1 MSLCSLFLEIAKY
14 EGSVKQ
20 IFITSVQ
27 ASSTLENEQHKRA
40 DIQFARNMEQDRQ
53 LISKDDRGDARVNA
67 VFYKRDMPEGTLS
80 ETNVRPRQVQ
90 PKNRTLETR
99 AGTSVKRND
108 SIVAGSKR
116 INVSIKTPSIKRDNE
131 NEIKKLLDLI
141 SSDEYFPVD
150 TICPYLGL
158 KKEPYI
164 RLQNRLPKNKY
175 CVRRQPPLEECLK
188 ASRDYEVERPPE
200 RCNQQTEKDLCTIA
214 DKWRSSVNA
223 KVKIRCDVR
232 RCGKNPVYV
241 ASIDP
246 ATGQLEEQLK
256 WQKFASKTDI
266 EGNLPSVIIQYSQNG
281 FNFCIVQC
289 LRNNTSQ
296 IIKTVLSF
304 PPVLEVANVAH
315 APGPAGL
322 NLNVVVLS
330 SVSRAHFYRSLPE
343 TVTTLRN
350 IVYDNSKTASA
361 LDFELFQSLGPDTE
375 RNLRVLL
382 SGDIAK
388 SPTQPSQISTL
399 FADFKKLGYR
409 TMFQTDKCWY
419 EDKMQSNLETNGAG
433 KEFRKQWTDFRT
445 MKTKQIDDSGMTY
458 LACEAQSQDDVPANQ
473 LNDNPP
479 KTSCLNGRYFFSYV
493 FDYVDKMQY
502 VKKVS
507 KSKVPLF
514 SYTHLT
520 LTRDKLGVGIK
531 QIDKQLSAFLNN
543 MVHEE
548 NTVTVVASDQ
558 GPTTTKYSLDSV
570 EGRYEIYDPILFM
583 IIPKSVAVKL
593 GIQNMEALAKNE
605 HRLVSP
611 SNLHDTLVSIGNF
624 QVNNLAKKH
633 DKGLLTEIPESRTCA
648 EIGVEVGALCKCRG
662 WETRFPDN
670 DSRFTWIAEF
680 ALGELN
686 NNLQGST
693 QNLKYLNGGNDA
705 CQRLAGYAFEKIYHS
720 KEHDTPVLSLDLI
733 VHPGR
738 QVFQIQV
745 QLPKHFFQDASQ
757 AAYQSQTKKDLIK
770 VIRFRKGGVS
780 QDFSTFSDT
789 NVQIMLNLCLN
800 DFHAFKNKT
809 RTRRRSRQAV
819 DGKYKEDILTMVH
832 RAKHFGSRP
841 IIQVLDRRDKCLLL
855 ITRVHS
861 NNTLAFEAS
870 NICGDRTFVMKLDM
884 INRGDGHAVI
894 LTVRLPMIVQL
905 PPGTYRFLLSAYQPL
920 GVINLK
926 PKIAFK
932 VVKT

>member
-1 MSLCSLFLEIAKY
+1 MILEIAKY
-14 EGSVKQ
+14 EGRVKQ

-27 ASSTLENEQHKRA
+27 ASSTLENEQHRKRA
-40 DIQFARNMEQDRQ
+40 DIQFASNMEHVRQ

-67 VFYKRDMPEGTLS
+67 VFYKRDMPEGTLF
-80 ETNVRPRQVQ
+80 ETNVRPRQVH

-116 INVSIKTPSIKRDNE
+116 IYVSIKTPSTKRDNE
-131 NEIKKLLDLI
+131 KEIKKLLDLI

-164 RLQNRLPKNKY
+164 RLQNSLPKNKY
-175 CVRRQPPLEECLK
+175 CVRREPPLEECQK

-200 RCNQQTEKDLCTIA
+200 RCNHQTEKDLCTIA
-214 DKWRSSVNA
+214 DKWRSSVDA

-241 ASIDP
+241 ASIDL
-246 ATGQLEEQLK
+246 ATGQLEEELK
-256 WQKFASKTDI
+256 WQTFASKTDI
-266 EGNLPSVIIQYSQNG
+266 EGNLPSVIIQHSQNG

-304 PPVLEVANVAH
+304 PPVLEVSNMAH
-315 APGPAGL
+315 APRPAGL

-330 SVSRAHFYRSLPE
+330 SVSRPHFYRSLPE

-350 IVYDNSKTASA
+350 IVYDNSKTATA

-375 RNLRVLL
+375 QNLRILL
-382 SGDIAK
+382 SGDNAK
-388 SPTQPSQISTL
+388 SPTQPSEISTL

-409 TMFQTDKCWY
+409 TIFQTDKCWY
-419 EDKMQSNLETNGAG
+419 KDNMQSNLETNGAAV
-433 KEFRKQWTDFRT
+433 EFREQWTHFHST
-445 MKTKQIDDSGMTY
+445 KTKHIDDTGMTY
-458 LACEAQSQDDVPANQ
+458 LACEALSQNDDG
-473 LNDNPP
+473 NPP
-479 KTSCLNGRYFFSYV
+479 KTSCLNGRYFFSYL
-493 FDYVDKMQY
+493 FDYIDKMQY

-507 KSKVPLF
+507 KNKAPLF

-520 LTRDKLGVGIK
+520 LTRDRLGVGIK
-531 QIDKQLSAFLNN
+531 QIDKQLSTFLNN
-543 MVHEE
+543 MAHEE
-548 NTVTVVASDQ
+548 NAVTVVASDQ

-583 IIPKSVAVKL
+583 IIPKSVAVKF
-593 GIQNMEALAKNE
+593 GKQKMEALAKNQ

-611 SNLHDTLVSIGNF
+611 SNLYDTLVSVGNL
-624 QVNNLAKKH
+624 QVNNLTKRH
-633 DKGLLTEIPESRTCA
+633 DKGLLTEIPENRTCA
-648 EIGVEVGALCKCRG
+648 EIGVEMGALCKCRG
-662 WETRFPDN
+662 WETWVPDN

-680 ALGELN
+680 VLGELN
-686 NNLQGST
+686 NKLQDTT
-693 QNLKYLNGGNDA
+693 QKLKYLNGGNDA

-720 KEHDTPVLSLDLI
+720 KHDTLVLSMDLI

-757 AAYQSQTKKDLIK
+757 AAYPSQTKIDLIK

-789 NVQIMLNLCLN
+789 NVQIILNLCLN
-800 DFHAFKNKT
+800 DFHVFKNKT
-809 RTRRRSRQAV
+809 LTRRRSRQAV
-819 DGKYKEDILTMVH
+819 DEKYKEDVLTMVH
-832 RAKHFGSRP
+832 RAEHFGSRP
-841 IIQVLDRRDKCLLL
+841 TIQVLDRRDKCLLL
-855 ITRVHS
+855 VTRVHS
-861 NNTLAFEAS
+861 NNTLAFEVS

-884 INRGDGHAVI
+884 INRGDGHAAI
-894 LTVRLPMIVQL
+894 LTVRLPVIVQL